1 MIKMIK
7 TIKKITLSLSLKQL
21 DDSDESQQESDFD
34 IVKNKLV
41 HIGDTSRTLVRKADA
56 AAEDI

>member
-1 MIKMIK
+1 MDE
-7 TIKKITLSLSLKQL
+7 SADFPQNLKQSDNDE
-21 DDSDESQQESDFD
+21 DDDGSDFE

-41 HIGDTSRTLVRKADA
+41 HIGDTSRLLGRKADV